1 MRAELICD
9 CTSSFVHSCAS
20 TASRYTGKERDQES
34 GLDYFG
40 ARYYGSSMGRW
51 MRPDWSAKED
61 PVPYSS
67 LGDPQSLNLYQFVR
81 NNPLSNRDA
90 DGHGCPPDCGDPTV
104 ATQIAPPSRWDTAKD
119 FFSLPF
125 TNDYT
130 AGAGKILIGGGL
142 VATAAFGDVPG
153 GAAGA
158 LLVVNTVLGGTATAV
173 SGTTQIVGA
182 ATNTNTTEAREA
194 LSATSTVPGLVTAA
208 ATGGNLKAAGAVS
221 TLTNAATLGAKPAE
235 AFKNPATMADAAQT
249 TKETTSLFR
258 SAVNVVKSFFVPP
271 PPPPQQQH

>member
-1 MRAELICD
+1 MR
-9 CTSSFVHSCAS
+9 TSFNYDSAPKFVHFV
-20 TASRYTGKERDQES
+20 YKFTGKERDPES

-40 ARYYGSSMGRW
+40 ARYYGSNMGRW
-51 MRPDWSAKED
+51 LSPDWSANPEA
-61 PVPYSS
+61 VPYSH
-67 LGDPQSLNLYQFVR
+67 LDNPQSLNLYEYVG
-81 NNPLSNRDA
+81 NNPLSKPDL
-90 DGHGCPPDCGDPTV
+90 DGHGCPPDCGDPTM
-104 ATQIAPPSRWDTAKD
+104 ATQVAPPSFLQTAKD

-130 AGAGKILIGGGL
+130 AGGAKILIGGGL

-158 LLVVNTVLGGTATAV
+158 LLVTNTVLGGTASAV
-173 SGTTQIVGA
+173 SGTTQIMGA

-271 PPPPQQQH
+271 PPPPKQPQ